1 MGFYEETGI
10 LILGTRLKR
19 LSERFLS
26 EVGKI
31 YERLGID
38 FEAAWFPAFF
48 LIHHKGPLSITE
60 IAENLNVSQPAAS
73 QLISL
78 LHKKGYIQLIVDPHD
93 KRRKIASFSHQGL
106 ILLDDLIPIWETLE
120 KKMVD
125 MFDEEDVHIVESF
138 NQLENKL
145 NRISFGDSV
154 LNSLK
159 LEKEGAENE

>member
-31 YERLGID
+31 YEKLEID
-38 FEAAWFPAFF
+38 FEAAWFPVFF
-48 LIHHKGPLSITE
+48 LIHKKKALSITDISE
-60 IAENLNVSQPAAS
+60 KLNISQPAVS

-78 LHKKGYIQLIVDPHD
+78 LLKKGYVQIIVDSND
-93 KRRKIASFSHQGL
+93 KRRKIVSFSPEGL
-106 ILLDDLIPIWETLE
+106 ALLAQLIPIWETLE
-120 KKMVD
+120 QSMLEI
-125 MFDEEDVHIVESF
+125 FEEEEVHIVESF
-138 NQLENKL
+138 NQLESKL

-154 LNSLK
+154 LNKLK
-159 LEKEGAENE
+159 ID